1 VRLQFPQSTSDRTQ
15 DEIRQLKR
23 PGDAIATAL
32 ADTLVEA
39 APHALALLLGRP
51 EMEER
56 MKLDFQSPVTA

>member
-1 VRLQFPQSTSDRTQ
+1 MRLEFPQSTSDRTQ
-15 DEIRQLKR
+15 YEIGQLKR
-23 PGDAIATAL
+23 PGEAIATAL

-56 MKLDFQSPVTA
+56 KKLNFLSPVTA